1 MIFRGKK
8 RVSFVSSCFSFLF
21 WWIFFCYL
29 IAGGKKNSKKEREYL
44 SNRTNVGGSGEQ
56 PFWVLFEEQ
65 KRGVGWKSIY
75 HIPVIQGQKTNKMG
89 FFASLD

>member
-1 MIFRGKK
+1 MFLH
-8 RVSFVSSCFSFLF
+8 VFLF
-21 WWIFFCYL
+21 FSGGYFFVIL
-29 IAGGKKNSKKEREYL
+29 SRGERKTKKKKENNLATEL
-44 SNRTNVGGSGEQ
+44 MWEGGSGEQ

-65 KRGVGWKSIY
+65 KKRVGWKSIY